1 MKKFL
6 LITLIAASLISCS
19 ESFLEERPN
28 SNILTP
34 KTAEDF
40 QRLLDNFEV
49 IGIASVL
56 PQLASDE
63 YYIDSESNWRSANTA
78 TERHSYI
85 WDTDIYGG
93 ETNIEDWNLPYQSI
107 FYANNILNEIDKTTL
122 GEIAQ
127 EMQDVYGQA
136 LFHRAKANYDLLK
149 NFSVPF
155 DPATQD
161 ADLGIPLREDPSID
175 YLVERSTV
183 KEGYD
188 HIFNDLERSLQYLK
202 YWGPLPERNRATRL
216 AAYALLSRIHLY
228 RREYD
233 KAAQFADSVL
243 HRYDR
248 LIDYNT
254 ISLTSSTPFTRTNDE
269 LIMYGTTTTYSNS
282 AQRNRTETVFV
293 DSTLMKL
300 YSEDDLRLYVYFDKT
315 AEHRFT
321 MKRGYNGSG
330 LAPFNGLAVDEVLLI
345 KAECLVR
352 KGSLEDASELMNRLL
367 LNRYRTGTYEHEQV
381 KFSDADNA
389 LNTVLT
395 ERRKE
400 LVWRC
405 LRWDDIKRLNK
416 EGANIVLS
424 RMLDQEMYRL
434 EPNSSRY
441 VFNIPQDEINRSKI
455 TQNIR

>member
-6 LITLIAASLISCS
+6 RFTFIAVSLISCS

-34 KTAEDF
+34 QAVEDF
-40 QRLLDNFEV
+40 QRLLNNSEV
-49 IGIASVL
+49 MGIASVL
-56 PQLASDE
+56 PQLAADE
-63 YYIDSESNWRSANTA
+63 YYIDSESNWQSATTA

-85 WDTDIYGG
+85 WDADIYGG
-93 ETNIEDWNLPYQSI
+93 EVNVEDWNAPYQSV
-107 FYANNILNEIDKTTL
+107 FYANNILHEIDKGTL
-122 GEIAQ
+122 GEIVQ
-127 EMQDVYGQA
+127 EMEDVYGQA

-155 DPATQD
+155 DPATEH

-175 YLVERSTV
+175 YTAERSTV
-183 KEGYD
+183 KECYD
-188 HIFNDLERSLQYLK
+188 HIFNDLERSLQFLK

-243 HRYDR
+243 NRYDK

-254 ISLTSSTPFTRTNDE
+254 ISLTSTTPFTRTNDE
-269 LIMYGTTTTYSNS
+269 LIMFGLTTTYDNASQMNL
-282 AQRNRTETVFV
+282 TETVFV
-293 DSTLMKL
+293 DSTLIKL
-300 YSEDDLRLYVYFDKT
+300 YDADDLRLSIYFIKDTESKF
-315 AEHRFT
+315 R
-321 MKRGYNGSG
+321 MKRGYNGAG

-345 KAECLVR
+345 KTECLVR
-352 KGSLEDASELMNRLL
+352 RGRLHEASTLINKLL
-367 LNRYRTGTYEHEQV
+367 LNRYKTGSYQHV
-381 KFSDADNA
+381 SFSNQHDA
-389 LNTVLT
+389 LNFVLT

-416 EGANIVLS
+416 EGANIVLT
-424 RMLDQEMYRL
+424 RILGDNVYRL

-441 VFNIPQDEINRSKI
+441 VFNIPQDEINRSGV